1 MGNCPSEFGLFWDRG
16 PIPFADLEHEGT
28 YKPPLGPTEASSTIV
43 YFDIGIGG
51 VDSKEMFVGNKI
63 GRIEIELKTGSCPRT
78 CENFK
83 QLCTGENG
91 YSYEGNRFHRVIKG
105 FMAQGGDITAPW
117 PCRGTG
123 GRSIY
128 AAEDDPVGAFPD
140 ENFKLKH
147 TGPGIL
153 SMANSGPNT
162 NRSQFFIC
170 YKTCPTLNYKHVV
183 FGQVIKGYA
192 VAKAMEQVGS
202 FVMGSTRHEAVIL
215 DCGVL
220 SEPNSGSTT
229 AGAAAGAA
237 ASSAAT
243 ATCQPRM

>member
-1 MGNCPSEFGLFWDRG
+1 MIKASVITLLVLFVGTILLAQTTPSVALKSANSAGGAE
-16 PIPFADLEHEGT
+16 ET
-28 YKPPLGPTEASSTIV
+28 VTSKV
-43 YFDIGIGG
+43 YFDISIDDKP
-51 VDSKEMFVGNKI
+51 V
-63 GRIEIELKTGSCPRT
+63 GRITMGLFGDVVPKTT
-78 CENFK
+78 ENFRA
-83 QLCTGENG
+83 LCTGEKGIGKSGKPLHYAGSN
-91 YSYEGNRFHRVIKG
+91 FHRVIPQ
-105 FMAQGGDITAPW
+105 FMLQGGDFTHGT
-117 PCRGTG
+117 GTG
-123 GRSIY
+123 GESIY
-128 AAEDDPVGAFPD
+128 GEKFAD

-183 FGQVIKGYA
+183 FGQVVKGYA